1 MQDENKKEERLIN
14 KNLNKK
20 GEYLKKKEEFR
31 IKNKDLKDKINSFK
45 KENEKMKGEK
55 VNIILDKIDNMVS
68 IKKYTEVIN
77 NKCISLKDKLHYS
90 SFFTYPN
97 IYVKFNYR
105 NIFLP
110 INLKKTYGFHY
121 CYSCHYKDF
130 EIGFKSN
137 NFMIAKLIPNFYL
150 NVFLYYYKRK
160 NKLIVSLDGQIK
172 DEKNNWIY
180 FINTMSK
187 NPENTDI
194 QEIECLNYNDFKWPI
209 KHSIKFKDSNFN
221 DIDESII
228 KISNEKINK

>member
-1 MQDENKKEERLIN
+1 MQDENKKKEHLIN

-20 GEYLKKKEEFR
+20 EEYLKKKEEFR

-45 KENEKMKGEK
+45 EENEKMKEKK
-55 VNIILDKIDNMVS
+55 VNIILDKSDNTVLLE
-68 IKKYTEVIN
+68 KYAEVIN
-77 NKCISLKDKLHYS
+77 NKCIFLKEKLNYS
-90 SFFTYPN
+90 SFFTYPKL
-97 IYVKFNYR
+97 YVKFNYR

-150 NVFLYYYKRK
+150 NVFLYYYKKK
-160 NKLIVSLDGQIK
+160 NKLIVSVDGQIK

-180 FINTMSK
+180 SINTMSK
-187 NPENTDI
+187 NPKNTDI

-209 KHSIKFKDSNFN
+209 KHTIKFKDSMFN

>member
-1 MQDENKKEERLIN
+1 MQEENEKIKKENKKI
-14 KNLNKK
+14 
-20 GEYLKKKEEFR
+20 KE
-31 IKNKDLKDKINSFK
+31 
-45 KENEKMKGEK
+45 EK
-55 VNIILDKIDNMVS
+55 VNMILDKSDDIAS
-68 IKKYTEVIN
+68 IEKYAEVMK
-77 NKCISLKDKLHYS
+77 NKCIFLKDKLHYS
-90 SFFTYPN
+90 SFFTYPKL
-97 IYVKFNYR
+97 YVKFNYR
-105 NIFLP
+105 NIFLH

-160 NKLIVSLDGQIK
+160 NKLIVSVDGQIK

-180 FINTMSK
+180 LINTMSK

-209 KHSIKFKDSNFN
+209 KHTVKFKDSRFN

-228 KISNEKINK
+228 KISNEKIKWMMKS

>member
-1 MQDENKKEERLIN
+1 MQDENKK
-14 KNLNKK
+14 K
-20 GEYLKKKEEFR
+20 EYLKKKEEFR

-45 KENEKMKGEK
+45 EENEKMKEKK
-55 VNIILDKIDNMVS
+55 VNIILDKSDNTVLLE
-68 IKKYTEVIN
+68 KYAEVIN
-77 NKCISLKDKLHYS
+77 NKCIFLKEKINYS
-90 SFFTYPN
+90 SFFTYPKL
-97 IYVKFNYR
+97 YVKFNYR

-150 NVFLYYYKRK
+150 NVFLYYYKKK
-160 NKLIVSLDGQIK
+160 NKLIVSVDGQIK

-180 FINTMSK
+180 SINTMSK
-187 NPENTDI
+187 NPKNTDI

-209 KHSIKFKDSNFN
+209 KHTIKFKDSMFN

-228 KISNEKINK
+228 KISNKKINK

>member
-1 MQDENKKEERLIN
+1 MQDKNKKEERLIN
-14 KNLNKK
+14 KNLN
-20 GEYLKKKEEFR
+20 KKEEFR

-45 KENEKMKGEK
+45 KENKKIKEEK
-55 VNIILDKIDNMVS
+55 VNIIFDKSDDMGS
-68 IKKYTEVIN
+68 IEKYAEVMK
-77 NKCISLKDKLHYS
+77 NKCIFLKDKLHYS
-90 SFFTYPN
+90 SFFTYPKL
-97 IYVKFNYR
+97 YVKFNYR
-105 NIFLP
+105 NIFLH
-110 INLKKTYGFHY
+110 INFKKTYGFHY

-160 NKLIVSLDGQIK
+160 NKLIVSVDGQIK

-180 FINTMSK
+180 LINTMSK

-209 KHSIKFKDSNFN
+209 KHTVKFKDSRFN

-228 KISNEKINK
+228 KISNEKIK

>member
-1 MQDENKKEERLIN
+1 MQDENKKEEHVIN

-20 GEYLKKKEEFR
+20 EEYLKKKEEFR

-45 KENEKMKGEK
+45 KENKKIKEK
-55 VNIILDKIDNMVS
+55 VNITLDKNDDIVLLE
-68 IKKYTEVIN
+68 KYAEVIN
-77 NKCISLKDKLHYS
+77 NKCIFLKDKLHYS
-90 SFFTYPN
+90 SFFTYPKL
-97 IYVKFNYR
+97 YVKFNYR

-130 EIGFKSN
+130 EIGFKSD

-160 NKLIVSLDGQIK
+160 NKLIVSVDGQIK

-180 FINTMSK
+180 SINTMSK
-187 NPENTDI
+187 NPKNTDI

-209 KHSIKFKDSNFN
+209 KHNVKFKDSSFN
-221 DIDESII
+221 DTAESIV
-228 KISNEKINK
+228 KISNEKIK